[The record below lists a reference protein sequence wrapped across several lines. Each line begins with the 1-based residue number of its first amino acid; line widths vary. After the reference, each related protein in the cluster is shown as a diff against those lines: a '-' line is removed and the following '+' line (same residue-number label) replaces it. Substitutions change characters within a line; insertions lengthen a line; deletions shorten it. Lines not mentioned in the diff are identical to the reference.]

1 MKQEKNPKRFRLVL
15 DTNVFVSGLISKKS
29 SPGML
34 MQAFEKNSYTL
45 LISDSVL
52 AEYLRVLDYPKIR
65 KYPAITDEA
74 VSYILSLCISSALR
88 IETESKVT
96 KSPDEDDNRF
106 LELAVDGKAD
116 MIVTGDKT
124 DLLSLKEFEKIPIVT
139 ATQCLVRLGLT
150 TEQK

>member
-1 MKQEKNPKRFRLVL
+1 
-15 DTNVFVSGLISKKS
+15 
-29 SPGML
+29 
-34 MQAFEKNSYTL
+34 MQAFEKNYYTL

-65 KYPAITDEA
+65 KYPAMTDEA
-74 VSYILSLCISSALR
+74 VSHILSLCIGSALR

-96 KSPDEDDNRF
+96 KSQDEDDNRF

-116 MIVTGDKT
+116 MIVTGDKA

-139 ATQCLVRLGLT
+139 ATDCLNRLGLT